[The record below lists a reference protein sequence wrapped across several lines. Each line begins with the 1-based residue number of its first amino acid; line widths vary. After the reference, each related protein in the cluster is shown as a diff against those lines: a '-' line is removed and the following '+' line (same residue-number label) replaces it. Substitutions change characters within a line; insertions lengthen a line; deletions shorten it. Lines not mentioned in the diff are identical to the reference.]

1 MTSDSALADKRTRA
15 LDRIF
20 GQQTGRT
27 RTAEAAAISA
37 AEALDRLVAA
47 LDIGDRLGD
56 DYGEARAQIDTT
68 LYESA
73 LALGY
78 ASLDGMQGMV
88 HASAVDHATPMPRRH
103 DRAFDALDDAWQQ
116 SGSPYREARSMAEA
130 LRSQLV
136 DLTKQ
141 PNQLF
146 RRLAESVALAAD
158 LAAWTSWVIEV
169 PDRR

>member
-1 MTSDSALADKRTRA
+1 MTSDSALADKRDRA
-15 LDRIF
+15 LDHIF

-27 RTAEAAAISA
+27 RNAEAATISA
-37 AEALDRLVAA
+37 VEALDRLVAA
-47 LDIGDRLGD
+47 LDAGDQLGD
-56 DYGEARAQIDTT
+56 DYGEARAQIDMK

-73 LALGY
+73 LALGH
-78 ASLDGMQGMV
+78 ASLDGMQGMI
-88 HASAVDHATPMPRRH
+88 HSNAVDQAIPMPRRH
-103 DRAFDALDDAWQQ
+103 DQAFNPLDDAWQQ
-116 SGSPYREARSMAEA
+116 SGSPYREARSLAEG

-136 DLTKQ
+136 RLTKQ

-158 LAAWTSWVIEV
+158 LAAWTSWVIEA